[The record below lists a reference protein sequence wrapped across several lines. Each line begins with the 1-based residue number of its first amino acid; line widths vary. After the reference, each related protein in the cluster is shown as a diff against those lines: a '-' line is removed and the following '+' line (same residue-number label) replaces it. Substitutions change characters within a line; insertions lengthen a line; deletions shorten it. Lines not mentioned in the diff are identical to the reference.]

1 VETHKQDPEEA
12 IRQAES
18 AIRAVVGKLIGTS
31 GVRKADSDDVAQI
44 LRIHVAGK
52 AAEHDPARSSLK
64 TFIERIVQN
73 KVRDILED
81 GHAQCRDP
89 RKESRSL
96 DEPEFA
102 AEGEACTFGE
112 TIDIEESLRRAGLLP
127 WPDDEA
133 LIIDVKLV
141 LEDLSEVD
149 RFTCA
154 VLAATKSLREAAGDL
169 GIHVETLRQ
178 RVAKIRAEFVARG
191 IAGA

>member
-1 VETHKQDPEEA
+1 VENTQKTQEA

-18 AIRAVVGKLIGTS
+18 AIRAVVGKLIETS
-31 GVRKADSDDVAQI
+31 SVRRAEGEDVAQI

-52 AAEHDPARSSLK
+52 AAEHDPSRSSLK

-73 KVRDILED
+73 KIRDILD
-81 GHAQCRDP
+81 GQRAGCRDS
-89 RKESRSL
+89 RKEARSL
-96 DEPEFA
+96 DEEVITSDGEDGTFA
-102 AEGEACTFGE
+102 DTV
-112 TIDIEESLRRAGLLP
+112 DIGDALRRAGLLP

-133 LIIDVKLV
+133 LIIDVKVV

-149 RFTCA
+149 RLTCD
-154 VLAATKSLREAAGDL
+154 VLSATKSLREAAGDL

-191 IAGA
+191 ITGA